1 MATGGRF
8 CWPSAGIFVAAY
20 GQFFMAANRP
30 FDPRAAYPEV
40 KGLSWPSLI
49 CVCGFVAYR
58 WEWLGISPEHGW
70 WVRLWSSQR
79 EQDSAQRSRRRSYT
93 LTEKSQMLPY
103 PGHTAGPGKSF
114 LGWERNGVFY
124 ANNAAGKAALQNLAL
139 DTDYLFTAR
148 IG

>member
-1 MATGGRF
+1 
-8 CWPSAGIFVAAY
+8 
-20 GQFFMAANRP
+20 
-30 FDPRAAYPEV
+30 
-40 KGLSWPSLI
+40 
-49 CVCGFVAYR
+49 
-58 WEWLGISPEHGW
+58 
-70 WVRLWSSQR
+70 
-79 EQDSAQRSRRRSYT
+79 
-93 LTEKSQMLPY
+93 MLPY